1 MCHRRDTRWR
11 FCHRWVRVINPGHSD
26 EIQRGPMPSQGE
38 GRREGAA
45 AETNL
50 QAASAGREQEGG
62 CGLNP
67 TRGRGRE
74 STGCRESQV
83 LDPPPMGP
91 KQLIHRVN
99 LIAEFYLVDRGLRHR
114 LPGFS
119 SMGRLVILP

>member
-74 STGCRESQV
+74 STGCRESHVVRCALLRAVANADVQLQV
-83 LDPPPMGP
+83 RWLKFFIPEL
-91 KQLIHRVN
+91 Q
-99 LIAEFYLVDRGLRHR
+99 
-114 LPGFS
+114 FS
-119 SMGRLVILP
+119 